1 MQIPS
6 CYRLQKRY
14 LRSIHNPWPIKGAFY
29 PLDLVTKSKT
39 EAEREILSDSLIPK
53 QSNQIHMKTQANRMI
68 SKAVSMEGEG
78 RERRG
83 RAGVTSVQF
92 SSVAQL
98 CPTLQLN

>member
-14 LRSIHNPWPIKGAFY
+14 LRSIHNPWPVKEAFY

-39 EAEREILSDSLIPK
+39 EAESDPLIPK

-68 SKAVSMEGEG
+68 SKAVSMEREG
-78 RERRG
+78 RKRRER
-83 RAGVTSVQF
+83 AEVTSV
-92 SSVAQL
+92 
-98 CPTLQLN
+98 

>member
-14 LRSIHNPWPIKGAFY
+14 LRSIHNLWPVKEAFY

-39 EAEREILSDSLIPK
+39 EAEREILNDPLIPK

-68 SKAVSMEGEG
+68 SKAVSMEREG
-78 RERRG
+78 RKRRER
-83 RAGVTSVQF
+83 AEVTSV
-92 SSVAQL
+92 
-98 CPTLQLN
+98 